1 MDDKI
6 LIRTLKQEIFSTG
19 IYFQWKILQIRK
31 IYERECVCV
40 CVCERKKIERRLLNG
55 RMDFEIL
62 FTTDFHYS
70 LSNCHSEY
78 LSRAAERE
86 RRHLIIIPNEKSL
99 RTKRAGGRFVINS
112 AERNEPYYHLNIKYH
127 VASSAVVWSL
137 CNKFNFTIQTTH
149 KIFNADL
156 QSARHLNIVS
166 RT

>member
-1 MDDKI
+1 M
-6 LIRTLKQEIFSTG
+6 
-19 IYFQWKILQIRK
+19 
-31 IYERECVCV
+31 CVCV
-40 CVCERKKIERRLLNG
+40 REKLERRLLNG
-55 RMDFEIL
+55 RMDFRIL

-78 LSRAAERE
+78 LSRAEERE

-99 RTKRAGGRFVINS
+99 GTNGGGFVINS